1 MGPRLRRLTA
11 RPLVRVV
18 AVSVLLLVVF
28 YVVPVEAGVHGW
40 RLVARVLT
48 SLLGVVAAAWLTIRQ
63 LGRQLG
69 ATGEDEPPLV
79 GLAIAL
85 VASLVAFALADYVL
99 AISKPGEF
107 VGLQTRTDAIYF
119 ALATLLT
126 VGYGDVH
133 AQSQAARLLVSAQMV
148 INIAVL
154 ATGASLLVNQ
164 ATARI
169 RRARGR

>member
-1 MGPRLRRLTA
+1 
-11 RPLVRVV
+11 VRVA
-18 AVSVLLLVVF
+18 AVSALLLAVY
-28 YVVPVEAGVHGW
+28 YVVPVEPGVHGW
-40 RLVARVLT
+40 RLAVRLLG
-48 SLLGVVAAAWLTIRQ
+48 SLLGVIAAGWLTIRQ

-69 ATGEDEPPLV
+69 AADEEEPPLV

-85 VASLVAFALADYVL
+85 IASVAAFALADYVL
-99 AISKPGEF
+99 AISEPDEF
-107 VGLQTRTDAIYF
+107 VGLRTRTDALYF
-119 ALATLLT
+119 ALTTLLT

-148 INIAVL
+148 FNIAVL

-164 ATARI
+164 AMGRL